1 MGQASSPVCF
11 AALSSTCPGVHV
23 TLFWVVTQVC
33 RRTPALLPPE
43 VRGSSP
49 DSRESAELCAMVR
62 PQHGGGVV
70 PSHVWRRR
78 RLVIRLVGTRGARA
92 PWSRGMPAHRLP
104 GLPRCQTGSVK
115 GPWGSTAALVRDLQN
130 RVDLRRRSVS
140 SCGPRCPIR
149 ACGCVCCKLTFG
161 LAALEGPETRP
172 AFTSSARDR
181 LGFACSG
188 LLSIG
193 RQFGWSARLA
203 PVLHRRRPSKHD
215 TGRIIC
221 PLLLARR
228 VLDR

>member
-11 AALSSTCPGVHV
+11 AAPSSTCPGIRVA
-23 TLFWVVTQVC
+23 LFWVVTQVC

-104 GLPRCQTGSVK
+104 GLPRCQTRSAK
-115 GPWGSTAALVRDLQN
+115 GA
-130 RVDLRRRSVS
+130 RVFVVGEICKSVS
-140 SCGPRCPIR
+140 TLCVCSGFRCGHRCPIW
-149 ACGCVCCKLTFG
+149 ACSRVCCKL
-161 LAALEGPETRP
+161 ALRLVALGEPETCP
-172 AFTSSARDR
+172 ASTSSARVD
-181 LGFACSG
+181 LGPACSA

-193 RQFGWSARLA
+193 GQFGWSAGLA
-203 PVLHRRRPSKHD
+203 
-215 TGRIIC
+215 
-221 PLLLARR
+221 
-228 VLDR
+228 LDPYRWRHS